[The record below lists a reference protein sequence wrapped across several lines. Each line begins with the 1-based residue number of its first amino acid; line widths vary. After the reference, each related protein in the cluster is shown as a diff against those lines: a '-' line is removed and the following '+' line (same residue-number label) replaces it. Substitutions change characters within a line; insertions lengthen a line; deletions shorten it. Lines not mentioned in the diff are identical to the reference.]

1 MDTSTAYATTYFYEV
16 AAVNGDNVEGPLSAE
31 VMVTTEPAP
40 APQVGWWLLDDG
52 SGLGVADSSGN
63 GWDGS
68 LLNGPLWGEGRI
80 DGGLVMDGADD
91 VVDLPAG
98 VLDGGDDVSVALWFQ
113 TTKTGQQALISGA
126 NASNSNEFLVFLLS
140 DVEIRFDTGEDGS
153 SVSWTVAS
161 VADGLWHHLA
171 VVRDGSNGQV
181 TLYIDGAS
189 QGTKSA
195 TLNPLQIDAGG
206 LVLGQEQDSV
216 GGGYTASQAFAG
228 TLDEVRLYN
237 QALTA
242 TEITTL
248 ATPPIS

>member
-1 MDTSTAYATTYFYEV
+1 M
-16 AAVNGDNVEGPLSAE
+16 
-31 VMVTTEPAP
+31 
-40 APQVGWWLLDDG
+40 
-52 SGLGVADSSGN
+52 
-63 GWDGS
+63 
-68 LLNGPLWGEGRI
+68 
-80 DGGLVMDGADD
+80 
-91 VVDLPAG
+91 DLPAG
-98 VLDGGDDVSVALWFQ
+98 VLDGGDEVSVALWFQ

-126 NASNSNEFLVFLLS
+126 NASNSNEFLVFLAS
-140 DVEIRFDTGEDGS
+140 DTNVWFYTGARRNS
-153 SVSWTVAS
+153 RVTWKVAS
-161 VADGLWHHLA
+161 VAYGLWHHLA
-171 VVRDGSNGQV
+171 VVRDGSNSQV

-228 TLDEVRLYN
+228 TLHEVRLYN